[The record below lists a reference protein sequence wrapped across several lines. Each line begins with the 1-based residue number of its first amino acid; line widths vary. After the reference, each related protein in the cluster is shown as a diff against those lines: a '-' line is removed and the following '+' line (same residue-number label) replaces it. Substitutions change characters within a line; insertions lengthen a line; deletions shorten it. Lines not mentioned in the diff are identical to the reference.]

1 MEQLTRARVRIA
13 QYRVQGQPDLQP
25 VLRYLDEQLQFLLE
39 RDWSELAI
47 QALIAQAMA
56 WEALEKEEPAL
67 VALEQAIAL
76 ARPAGYVRTFL
87 DEGAPMARL
96 LYLACK
102 RGFAPEHVG
111 KLLAAFELQ
120 ELSPGVPGQDT
131 TRMDLGPKAHKPE
144 AIIEPLS
151 AREREILQLIAQGL
165 SNRQVAQQL
174 FISPGTVK
182 KHTANIYGK
191 LGVHSRTQA
200 VARARTLG
208 ILPSTAQRC
217 SPE

>member
-1 MEQLTRARVRIA
+1 M
-13 QYRVQGQPDLQP
+13 
-25 VLRYLDEQLQFLLE
+25 
-39 RDWSELAI
+39 
-47 QALIAQAMA
+47 
-56 WEALEKEEPAL
+56 
-67 VALEQAIAL
+67 ALEQAIAL
-76 ARPAGYVRTFL
+76 AQTGGYVRTFL

-102 RGFAPEHVG
+102 RGLAPGHAG
-111 KLLAAFELQ
+111 KLLAAIELQ
-120 ELSPGVPGQDT
+120 ASGPGVLGRDT
-131 TRMDLGPKAHKPE
+131 AQAHLGPKALKPE

-151 AREREILQLIAQGL
+151 ARECEILQLIAQGL

-208 ILPSTAQRC
+208 ILPSTAQCC
-217 SPE
+217 SPERQELHRLAP